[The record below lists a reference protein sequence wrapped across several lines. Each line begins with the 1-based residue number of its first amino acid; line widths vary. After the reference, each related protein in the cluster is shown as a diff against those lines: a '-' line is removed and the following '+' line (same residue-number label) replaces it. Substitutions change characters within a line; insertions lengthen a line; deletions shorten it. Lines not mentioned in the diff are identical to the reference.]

1 MDTKK
6 LINQVNQ
13 LRESR
18 VESLKSFGETAH
30 RLQTVAL
37 VNGVEWIND
46 SKATDVETT
55 YLSLELMQ
63 KPLVWIVGSAEEY
76 QDYSVLDK
84 MIKYKIKSIICFGK
98 SETTLKYR
106 YATWVDS
113 YAHKSTLEE
122 AVACAAEWVQKGDAV
137 LFSPATPGFDLF
149 GGFRLR
155 GEVFEKLVKE
165 L

>member
-1 MDTKK
+1 MDAKK
-6 LINQVNQ
+6 LIHQVNQ
-13 LRESR
+13 LRASR
-18 VESLKSFGETAH
+18 VESLQSFSDIAH
-30 RLQTVAL
+30 RLQPVA
-37 VNGVEWIND
+37 VVKGVEWIND
-46 SKATDVETT
+46 SKATDVDTT
-55 YLSLELMQ
+55 YLSLELMK

-84 MIKYKIKSIICFGK
+84 MIKFKVKSIICFGK

-122 AVACAAEWVQKGDAV
+122 AVACAADWAQKGDAV

-165 L
+165 I

>member
-6 LINQVNQ
+6 LIHQVNQ
-13 LRESR
+13 LRASR
-18 VESLKSFGETAH
+18 VESLKSFGDVAH
-30 RLQTVAL
+30 RLQPVAL

-46 SKATDVETT
+46 SKSTDIETA

-63 KPLVWIVGSAEEY
+63 KPLVWIIASAEEY
-76 QDYSVLDK
+76 QDYSALDK
-84 MIKYKIKSIICFGK
+84 MVKYKVKSIICFGK
-98 SETTLKYR
+98 PETTLKYR
-106 YATWVDS
+106 YATWVDT
-113 YAHKSTLEE
+113 YAHKNTLEE
-122 AVACAAEWVQKGDAV
+122 AVACAADWAQKGDAV

-155 GEVFEKLVKE
+155 GEVFEKLVNE